1 MRIRNIHRT
10 QAIAL
15 AGDLPRGEPCTCGT
29 RSSGVAEMTLTGST
43 QRRGS
48 SAAGSR
54 GHSPQASHPAPFPS
68 HASHLCGLAC
78 SRLKSVFANESRCG
92 AVKEELTT
100 SFQKNKEK
108 RPPFPDVG
116 QDEPSSGG
124 SWGDPHPS
132 PSKRGREVRALLA
145 GARAPTVSFR
155 PVPLF
160 TGLFWLGAARPGI
173 PRSRARAT
181 LKHRP
186 EQGKEG
192 S

>member
-29 RSSGVAEMTLTGST
+29 RSSGVAEMTLMGTT
-43 QRRGS
+43 QGRGS

-54 GHSPQASHPAPFPS
+54 GRSPQASHRAPFPS

-100 SFQKNKEK
+100 SFQKNEEK
-108 RPPFPDVG
+108 GHRFLTLG
-116 QDEPSSGG
+116 KMS
-124 SWGDPHPS
+124 
-132 PSKRGREVRALLA
+132 RAA
-145 GARAPTVSFR
+145 GARGVTLTRPLQRGAGRLEHCWLERGPQLSPFGLCPYLQDFFGSALRGQVSR
-155 PVPLF
+155 EAGRERL
-160 TGLFWLGAARPGI
+160 
-173 PRSRARAT
+173 
-181 LKHRP
+181 
-186 EQGKEG
+186 
-192 S
+192 